1 MPSEN
6 YAEVTQSFRRRL
18 GCILALREGLRF
30 SFAWN
35 MFWAGAVV
43 GLRAAFLVDRL
54 WLLWG
59 AVGLAAAAAA
69 GVVIAVGKLPSP
81 GAVRAV
87 LDRHGALGGLLMAAG
102 DTDIG
107 PWRTRIEQVPGPSL
121 AWRWRR
127 PAMLWFASAAFLVA
141 AFLMPDR
148 ALSGSDATLQ
158 IGGDIRKLA
167 DQLQVLTQ
175 EQIVPPEKAQVL
187 EKDLERV
194 RQEAQGKDPA
204 KTMEATDH
212 LAQSFRKEAAEAA
225 ESAIRQTA
233 ALSREQELAKELAK
247 SQPRTDPKQLAEAMK
262 ALAKMAEQSAEEN
275 QQLEKSLS
283 EALKEA
289 CRKGELSESQLEE
302 LSKALSECKE
312 CEEAKIV
319 RLVEA
324 QLVDADELERC
335 KAAGECDDGELAAIL
350 ARAEKGGDQGGSPG
364 DNADLAAFL
373 AGQPW
378 CSDERPGLP
387 GRGGTNRGPAPAAM
401 TWTEGAKQDDDAF
414 KAKVLAPGAAA
425 SLKGSRLTGIS
436 TGDPTADK
444 PGGGSSGG
452 ALDTAQAGGGEAR
465 TQVILPEHER
475 TVERYFE
482 RGKK

>member
-6 YAEVTQSFRRRL
+6 HAEITRSFRRRL

-30 SFAWN
+30 SFVWN
-35 MFWAGAVV
+35 MLWAGAVV
-43 GLRAAFLVDRL
+43 GLRATFLTDRW

-69 GVVIAVGKLPSP
+69 GVAIAVGKLPSP
-81 GAVRAV
+81 SAVRAA
-87 LDRHGALGGLLMAAG
+87 LDRHGALGGLLMATG

-107 PWRTRIEQVPGPSL
+107 PWATRIEQVPVPSL

-127 PAMLWFASAAFLVA
+127 PAMFWVASAAFLVA

-148 ALSGSDATLQ
+148 ALSGNDATLQ
-158 IGGDIRKLA
+158 IGGDIRTLA
-167 DQLQVLTQ
+167 NQLKVLTQ

-187 EKDLERV
+187 ERDLERV

-225 ESAIRQTA
+225 ESAIRQTE
-233 ALSREQELAKELAK
+233 ALSREQELAKALQAK
-247 SQPRTDPKQLAEAMK
+247 SGETKDQPKQLAEAMQ

-275 QQLEKSLS
+275 QRLQEGLS

-302 LSKALSECKE
+302 LSKALSECME
-312 CEEAKIV
+312 CEQAKIA

-324 QLVDADELERC
+324 RLVDADELDRC
-335 KAAGECDDGELAAIL
+335 KAAGECDAKEVAAALAQ
-350 ARAEKGGDQGGSPG
+350 AEAGRVASRRRRTSPHSSPG
-364 DNADLAAFL
+364 NNRPATKGPGCP
-373 AGQPW
+373 AGA
-378 CSDERPGLP
+378 ERPGVP
-387 GRGGTNRGPAPAAM
+387 RRRP
-401 TWTEGAKQDDDAF
+401 
-414 KAKVLAPGAAA
+414 
-425 SLKGSRLTGIS
+425 
-436 TGDPTADK
+436 
-444 PGGGSSGG
+444 
-452 ALDTAQAGGGEAR
+452 
-465 TQVILPEHER
+465 
-475 TVERYFE
+475 
-482 RGKK
+482 

>member
-1 MPSEN
+1 
-6 YAEVTQSFRRRL
+6 
-18 GCILALREGLRF
+18 
-30 SFAWN
+30 
-35 MFWAGAVV
+35 MFWAGTVV
-43 GLRAAFLVDRL
+43 GLRAAFVVDRW

-107 PWRTRIEQVPGPSL
+107 PWTARIEQVPAPSL
-121 AWRWRR
+121 VWRWRR
-127 PAMLWFASAAFLVA
+127 PAMLWVASAAFLVA

-158 IGGDIRKLA
+158 IGGDIRRLA

-187 EKDLERV
+187 ERDLERV

-225 ESAIRQTA
+225 ESAIRQTE
-233 ALSREQELAKELAK
+233 ALSRERELAKAL
-247 SQPRTDPKQLAEAMK
+247 QKQGAGSTEHGADSGLPASSAEAMK

-275 QQLEKSLS
+275 QRLQESLS
-283 EALKEA
+283 KALKEA

-312 CEEAKIV
+312 CEQAKIA

-324 QLVDADELERC
+324 RLVDADELDRC
-335 KAAGECDDGELAAIL
+335 KAAGECDAKEVAAALAQAG
-350 ARAEKGGDQGGSPG
+350 KGGEGGSPA

-373 AGQPW
+373 AGQQSS
-378 CSDERPGLP
+378 SDERPGLP

-401 TWTEGAKQDDDAF
+401 TWTEGAKQDDAAF
-414 KAKVLAPGAAA
+414 KAKVLTPGAAA
-425 SLKGSRLTGIS
+425 TLKDSRLTGIS
-436 TGDPTADK
+436 TGDPTAEK

-452 ALDTAQAGGGEAR
+452 ALNAAQGGGGEAR

-475 TVERYFE
+475 TVQRYFD

>member
-1 MPSEN
+1 MPTEN

-18 GCILALREGLRF
+18 GYILALRQGIRF

-35 MFWAGAVV
+35 MLWAGAVV
-43 GLRAAFLVDRL
+43 GLRAAFLVDRW

-59 AVGLAAAAAA
+59 AVGLAAAVAA
-69 GVVIAVGKLPSP
+69 GVAIAIRKLPSP
-81 GAVRAV
+81 GVVRAV

-107 PWRTRIEQVPGPSL
+107 SWTTRIEQVPAPSL

-127 PAMLWFASAAFLVA
+127 PAMLWVASAAFLVA
-141 AFLMPDR
+141 AFLTPDR
-148 ALSGSDATLQ
+148 APSGSDATLQ

-187 EKDLERV
+187 ERDLERV

-233 ALSREQELAKELAK
+233 ALSREQELAKALQKQGAGSGEQGAESDFTSGLPAPS
-247 SQPRTDPKQLAEAMK
+247 SQLPASSAEAMQ

-275 QQLEKSLS
+275 QQLQVCLS
-283 EALKEA
+283 EELKEA
-289 CRKGELSESQLEE
+289 FRKGELSQSQLEE

-312 CEEAKIV
+312 CELAKIA

-324 QLVDADELERC
+324 RLVDADELDRC
-335 KAAGECDDGELAAIL
+335 KAAGDCD
-350 ARAEKGGDQGGSPG
+350 AEDF
-364 DNADLAAFL
+364 AAFL
-373 AGQPW
+373 ARQQSS
-378 CSDERPGLP
+378 SDERPGLP

-401 TWTEGAKQDDDAF
+401 TWTEGAKQDDAAF

-436 TGDPTADK
+436 SGDPTSPGK

-452 ALDTAQAGGGEAR
+452 ALNAAQAGGGEAR

>member
-18 GCILALREGLRF
+18 GCILALREGLWF

-35 MFWAGAVV
+35 MLWAGAVV

-107 PWRTRIEQVPGPSL
+107 PWKTRIEQVPAPSL
-121 AWRWRR
+121 AWRWKR
-127 PAMLWFASAAFLVA
+127 PAMLWVASAAFLVA

-158 IGGDIRKLA
+158 IGGDIRRLA

-187 EKDLERV
+187 ERDLERV

-225 ESAIRQTA
+225 ESAIRQTE
-233 ALSREQELAKELAK
+233 ALSREQELAR
-247 SQPRTDPKQLAEAMK
+247 P
-262 ALAKMAEQSAEEN
+262 
-275 QQLEKSLS
+275 
-283 EALKEA
+283 
-289 CRKGELSESQLEE
+289 
-302 LSKALSECKE
+302 CK
-312 CEEAKIV
+312 
-319 RLVEA
+319 R
-324 QLVDADELERC
+324 
-335 KAAGECDDGELAAIL
+335 
-350 ARAEKGGDQGGSPG
+350 RAVK
-364 DNADLAAFL
+364 
-373 AGQPW
+373 
-378 CSDERPGLP
+378 
-387 GRGGTNRGPAPAAM
+387 
-401 TWTEGAKQDDDAF
+401 
-414 KAKVLAPGAAA
+414 
-425 SLKGSRLTGIS
+425 
-436 TGDPTADK
+436 DK
-444 PGGGSSGG
+444 PCQGTWQRTSRRSTPSSS
-452 ALDTAQAGGGEAR
+452 
-465 TQVILPEHER
+465 P
-475 TVERYFE
+475 
-482 RGKK
+482 KP